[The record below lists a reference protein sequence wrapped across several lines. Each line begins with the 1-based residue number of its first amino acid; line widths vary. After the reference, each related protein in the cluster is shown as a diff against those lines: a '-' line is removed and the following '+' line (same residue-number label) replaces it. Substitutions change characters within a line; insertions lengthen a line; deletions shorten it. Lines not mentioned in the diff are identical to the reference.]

1 MKRSLL
7 IITVA
12 LSLLTACREARYPI
26 DEPAIVKID
35 TRLLGKWVA
44 LEKRDNILGAADYDM
59 VYKVTKQ
66 SDNKYKIIYKDGKK
80 KRGEKTTAYLS
91 DINNELF
98 LNVYVDGDS
107 SGYLF
112 LKIISIDADKIVMTG
127 IADTTMEQL
136 TSPSQ
141 VRERIT
147 KNLHNPLFYK
157 DTVEMDRVK

>member
-1 MKRSLL
+1 MKRGLL
-7 IITVA
+7 IVTA
-12 LSLLTACREARYPI
+12 LMSLLTACREARYPI
-26 DEPAIVKID
+26 DDPANVKID

-44 LEKRDNILGAADYDM
+44 MEKKNNILVSADSGM
-59 VYKVTKQ
+59 VYKVTRQ
-66 SDNKYKIIYKDGKK
+66 SDNKYKLSYKDGKK
-80 KRGEKTTAYLS
+80 GKSEKTTAYLS

-127 IADTTMEQL
+127 IADTTMELL
-136 TSPSQ
+136 TSPAQ